1 MAYKLDVPDS
11 IVSSEEH
18 QARTKI
24 RLEAAHSL
32 YESIKSFDIS
42 SLKNYKKLLDL
53 PDEIPMNSN
62 PKWRNRP
69 FGAVSTV
76 QKAGCLAFVSK
87 VLLDEF
93 TTELEPMEFV
103 IQEIEQK
110 HYRSWNLANRS
121 KTLSMPQATVEGLKA
136 EFPDDKEIQNC
147 NTLDE
152 IYAVAG
158 EPVGIGGNM
167 FFIDNLLYAISD
179 DGSPIEVYTD
189 TRIFNV
195 DELLGCLE
203 SDCPVPFRVGNA
215 IYRGDSNAVGGHY
228 ATLYG
233 FDNGEAVIVDSNID
247 QNGGIY
253 RIPIRQLFDAMTE
266 NPDLVCA
273 WDTSSLLLF

>member
-1 MAYKLDVPDS
+1 MAYKLNVPDS
-11 IVSSEEH
+11 IVSSQEH

-32 YESIKSFDIS
+32 YESIKNFDID
-42 SLKNYKKLLDL
+42 SLEKYQTVLEL
-53 PDEIPMNSN
+53 PDEVPMNSN
-62 PKWRNRP
+62 PKWRDRP

-87 VLLDEF
+87 VILDDF
-93 TTELEPMEFV
+93 TTENISMESIV
-103 IQEIEQK
+103 EEIEKK
-110 HYRSWNLANRS
+110 HYRSWKLAKRS
-121 KTLSMPQATVEGLKA
+121 KTLNIPRATVEGIKA
-136 EFPDDKEIQNC
+136 EFPADEEIQNC

-152 IYAVAG
+152 IYSVAG

-179 DGSPIEVYTD
+179 EDSSIVPYLG

-195 DELLGCLE
+195 VELLDCLE
-203 SDCPVPFRVGNA
+203 FNCPVPFRVGNA
-215 IYRGDSNAVGGHY
+215 IYRGDPNATGGHY
-228 ATLYG
+228 ATLFG

-247 QNGGIY
+247 QNGGVY
-253 RIPIRQLFDAMTE
+253 RIPIQQLFDAMTE

-273 WDTSSLLLF
+273 WDTSSLLLY

>member
-1 MAYKLDVPDS
+1 MAYKLNVPDS

-32 YESIKSFDIS
+32 YESIKSFDVS
-42 SLKNYKKLLDL
+42 SLKNYEQVLEL

-62 PKWRNRP
+62 PKWHNHP
-69 FGAVSTV
+69 FGAVNTV

-93 TTELEPMEFV
+93 TTHNEPMEF
-103 IQEIEQK
+103 IIREIEEK
-110 HYRSWNLANRS
+110 HYRSWKLANRS
-121 KTLSMPQATVEGLKA
+121 KTLSMPRATVEGIKA
-136 EFPDDKEIQNC
+136 AFPNDAEIQGC
-147 NTLDE
+147 STLDE

-179 DGSPIEVYTD
+179 DDSPIEIYTD
-189 TRIFNV
+189 TRIFYV
-195 DELLGCLE
+195 DEILNCLE
-203 SDCPVPFRVGNA
+203 ENCPVPFRVGNN
-215 IYRGDSNAVGGHY
+215 IYRGDPNATGGHY

-233 FDNGEAVIVDSNID
+233 FDKGEAVIVDSNID

-253 RIPIRQLFDAMTE
+253 RISIQQLFDAMTE

-273 WDTSSLLLF
+273 WDTSSLLLY